1 MTNKRGVQTED
12 SASASIMNSTVEANL
27 DEVNKG
33 YIAMNCLVVSLG
45 FMQFGIGMNS
55 WSTLSA
61 AFEYNWSF

>member
-1 MTNKRGVQTED
+1 
-12 SASASIMNSTVEANL
+12 MNSQVEANL

-61 AFEYNWSF
+61 AFEYHWQF